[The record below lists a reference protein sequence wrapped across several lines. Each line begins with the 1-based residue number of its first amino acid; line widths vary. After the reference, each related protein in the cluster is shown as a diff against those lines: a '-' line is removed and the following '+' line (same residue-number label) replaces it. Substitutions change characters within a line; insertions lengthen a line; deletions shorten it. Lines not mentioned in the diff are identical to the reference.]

1 MSTSSHPLD
10 TAIPDAAIRVSPQ
23 DPAVPAEVYAEVDGL
38 GIGEQFPEVIAL
50 TRELFGDFRVDI
62 SVDPEI
68 YNCTYVTFNI
78 RAEDSYES
86 AFEKES
92 EWIRRL
98 PRRPTQAPGSFCIN
112 VDFVKP

>member
-1 MSTSSHPLD
+1 MSTSSRPLA
-10 TAIPDAAIRVSPQ
+10 TSIPAVAIPVPPR
-23 DPAVPAEVYAEVDGL
+23 DPAVPVEVYAEVARL

-50 TRELFGDFRVDI
+50 TRELFGDFTIDI

-68 YNCTYVTFNI
+68 YNCNYVTFNV
-78 RAEDSYES
+78 RAKDSCDR

-98 PRRPTQAPGSFCIN
+98 PRWPTQAPGSFCIS
-112 VDFVKP
+112 VDFVE